1 MAWFIIIIIN
11 DHEQHIHNTEPCKE
25 GGRRSRM
32 TKKAIF
38 TTFTVDNNN
47 DYDELPSS
55 SSSNSQS
62 NSSRWWQNSFHVQR
76 TVSIFT
82 SQSHGV
88 LWFTFDISHNLGY
101 QWRDL
106 PTWLFE
112 EILIVWKASAIWVVC
127 STHAKNGWWSR
138 GKRRK
143 VKRRIP
149 LLLHG
154 AHVIRLIAICGT
166 KGRQRS

>member
-11 DHEQHIHNTEPCKE
+11 DHEQHPQCRALQRGRKEESDDEESYLYDIHCWQQQRLWWIAKQQQ
-25 GGRRSRM
+25 
-32 TKKAIF
+32 
-38 TTFTVDNNN
+38 
-47 DYDELPSS
+47 
-55 SSSNSQS
+55 QS
-62 NSSRWWQNSFHVQR
+62 NSSRWWQNLFHVQR

-112 EILIVWKASAIWVVC
+112 EILIVWKASAIWVIC

-166 KGRQRS
+166 KGRQRT